1 MSRPTK
7 TVIVLGS
14 GRGGTSAVAGAI
26 HLLGIRMMESEAL
39 NIANPSDVVIVVSV
53 IENDNGVPE
62 QYQEVVN
69 LKVGLSLTASAG
81 APTAAARAARLAAD
95 INNVLNGIDLP
106 IPVELDDDHIGTQ
119 QLVLD
124 DSDLISVG
132 QKDRVMRFAGDGA
145 EFELVFRFRSHQ
157 LGSGVAANPQDKWV
171 LTMGNRILVI
181 VNDGRVFAH
190 DIVGNQVVAPFQ
202 IS

>member
-1 MSRPTK
+1 
-7 TVIVLGS
+7 
-14 GRGGTSAVAGAI
+14 
-26 HLLGIRMMESEAL
+26 MESEAL

-190 DIVGNQVVAPFQ
+190 DIVATKLLLHSKFRDV
-202 IS
+202 

>member
-1 MSRPTK
+1 
-7 TVIVLGS
+7 
-14 GRGGTSAVAGAI
+14 
-26 HLLGIRMMESEAL
+26 MMESEAL
-39 NIANPSDVVIVVSV
+39 NIASPTDVAIVVSV

-81 APTAAARAARLAAD
+81 APTAAARAALLAAD

-106 IPVELDDDHIGTQ
+106 IPVALDDDHIGTQ

-190 DIVGNQVVAPFQ
+190 DIVDNQVGAPFQ